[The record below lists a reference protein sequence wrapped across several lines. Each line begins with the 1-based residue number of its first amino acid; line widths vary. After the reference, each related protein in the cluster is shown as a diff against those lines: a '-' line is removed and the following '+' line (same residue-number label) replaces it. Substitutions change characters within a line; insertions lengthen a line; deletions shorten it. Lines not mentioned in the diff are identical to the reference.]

1 MTPISL
7 TSQEVVSLKSLSAQ
21 RGVLNKRTIVSGQG
35 NLIGFAGEAIFA
47 KAFPAASKVESRDF
61 DFVLSGKK
69 IDVKTRG
76 SDKAPR
82 MDWDCKIPT
91 YSFEQQACDIYVF
104 VISRNDATAGLV
116 LGWISKADF
125 KLKARRERADK
136 LFAQYG
142 KHVVDQ
148 EYMIVAI
155 SDLNPIESL
164 R

>member
-69 IDVKTRG
+69 IDVKTR
-76 SDKAPR
+76 S
-82 MDWDCKIPT
+82 
-91 YSFEQQACDIYVF
+91 
-104 VISRNDATAGLV
+104 
-116 LGWISKADF
+116 
-125 KLKARRERADK
+125 
-136 LFAQYG
+136 
-142 KHVVDQ
+142 
-148 EYMIVAI
+148 
-155 SDLNPIESL
+155 
-164 R
+164 